1 VEKIATTSAN
11 LVKKV
16 EIVIDEKITVKEF
29 SEKMGIP
36 LPMVMKK
43 LMENKIM
50 TSITASLDF
59 DTASLIAEELGV
71 SVKRTENKLNVESFM
86 NDDLQSIL
94 ALDKDAE
101 VTEVRPPIVTIMG
114 HVDHGK
120 TSLLDYL
127 RKTAVAGGEAG
138 GITQG
143 I

>member
-1 VEKIATTSAN
+1 MKKI
-11 LVKKV
+11 
-16 EIVIDEKITVKEF
+16 EIVIEDKITVKEF

-36 LPMVMKK
+36 LPQVIKK

-59 DTASLIAEELGV
+59 DTAALIAEELGV
-71 SVKRTENKLNVESFM
+71 IVKKAENTLNVESFM

-94 ALDKDAE
+94 ALDKDAA

-127 RKTAVAGGEAG
+127 RKT
-138 GITQG
+138 
-143 I
+143 

>member
-1 VEKIATTSAN
+1 VKKVEKIATTSAN
-11 LVKKV
+11 LVKKI
-16 EIVIDEKITVKEF
+16 EITIEDKISVKEF

-36 LPMVMKK
+36 LPQVMKK

-59 DTASLIAEELGV
+59 DTAALIAEDLGV
-71 SVKRTENKLNVESFM
+71 IVKKAENTLNVESFM

-101 VTEVRPPIVTIMG
+101 LTEVRPPIVTIMG

-127 RKTAVAGGEAG
+127 RKTGVADGEA
-138 GITQG
+138 
-143 I
+143 